1 MLNHPSLTHESFL
14 MATTPQDHPMDSV
27 FPRNEANIPSPQA
40 ELWSST
46 THCLSREALHEPLGS
61 HSLETFPTGQFVLQ
75 RKLEE
80 IQAWVPGRH
89 LGTKH
94 RADTSVCFPPICV
107 QRLAGGGGHCEPTH
121 VPVSGSWSC
130 CSHPRWLNALFNSFL
145 NIPRSAV
152 IWRRIRCVTTGKLEK
167 ILSSVSLPPLDL
179 SPCSDYCP
187 PAVLIKAH
195 KKHRE

>member
-27 FPRNEANIPSPQA
+27 FLRNEANIPSPRA

-46 THCLSREALHEPLGS
+46 THCLSREALHKPLGS

-89 LGTKH
+89 LGTKR
-94 RADTSVCFPPICV
+94 RAKTPLCVFHPSVCKV
-107 QRLAGGGGHCEPTH
+107 WLGVVVT
-121 VPVSGSWSC
+121 VS
-130 CSHPRWLNALFNSFL
+130 PRMCL
-145 NIPRSAV
+145 
-152 IWRRIRCVTTGKLEK
+152 
-167 ILSSVSLPPLDL
+167 
-179 SPCSDYCP
+179 
-187 PAVLIKAH
+187 
-195 KKHRE
+195 